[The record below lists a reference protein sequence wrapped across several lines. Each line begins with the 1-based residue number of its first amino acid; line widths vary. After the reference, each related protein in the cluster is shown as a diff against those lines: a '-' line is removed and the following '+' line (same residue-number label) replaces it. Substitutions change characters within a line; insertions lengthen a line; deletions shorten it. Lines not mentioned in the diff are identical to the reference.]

1 MKKLFLLLSV
11 LFLFNGAIISQKFNR
26 YNSFGQ
32 KEGIWISIPDSL
44 SIFSYGRIIV
54 NRIGFWTN
62 LGYDST
68 DSRQIV
74 LYETF
79 VNGKREGPFKGELL
93 DSTLVLCGSYHDN
106 LLEGFYYKFK
116 KDGELYVVDNRHNG
130 TLQGKSITYYEGNP
144 WQEYTYEKGILKEE
158 IWYEYLY
165 YGGKKDL
172 TFTYKKVAYPY
183 DEMGRPKNGKIF
195 SYRPDG
201 RIFMVSVFRN
211 HKEYRSY
218 FVSFDFER
226 GRYDGLDDIYS
237 SARDLWY
244 PWWWPQY

>member
-11 LFLFNGAIISQKFNR
+11 LFLFNGAIISQEFNR

-44 SIFSYGRIIV
+44 SLFSYGRSIV

-68 DSRQIV
+68 DIRKIV

-79 VNGKREGPFKGELL
+79 VNGKREGPFKGELS
-93 DSTLVLCGSYHDN
+93 DSTLVLCGFYHDN

-116 KDGELYVVDNRHNG
+116 KDGELYNVYNFHNG
-130 TLQGKSITYYEGNP
+130 LVQGKDIFYYERCP
-144 WQEYTYEKGILKEE
+144 WYEVTYEKGIIKEE
-158 IWYEYLY
+158 IRYEYLY

-183 DEMGRPKNGKIF
+183 DEMGRPKNGKVF
-195 SYRPDG
+195 SYEPDG

-211 HKEYRSY
+211 HKKHRCY
-218 FVSFDFER
+218 FVSFDYER